1 MTALPDVLYVVIRH
15 YGDLGI
21 GCGDATDKED
31 DAYNQFAEAVE
42 AGDSVCV
49 MEIRTTGS
57 EPMSIR
63 DITDQMEDDLAETD
77 RVFGIEPKQVIR
89 FKMEK
94 AS

>member
-1 MTALPDVLYVVIRH
+1 MTALPDVIYVVIRH
-15 YGDLGI
+15 YGAFGI
-21 GCGDATDKED
+21 GCGDATDKENE
-31 DAYNQFAEAVE
+31 AYDQLAEAVD
-42 AGDSVCV
+42 AGDPVCV

-63 DITDQMEDDLAETD
+63 DITDQMEEALTETD
-77 RVFGIEPKQVIR
+77 YAFGVEPKQVIR

>member
-15 YGDLGI
+15 YGAFGI
-21 GCGDATDKED
+21 GCGDASDNEY
-31 DAYNQFAEAVE
+31 DAYDQFAEAVDDGE
-42 AGDSVCV
+42 PVCV

-63 DITDQMEDDLAETD
+63 DITDQLEEALTETD
-77 RVFGIEPKQVIR
+77 YAFGVEPKQVIR

>member
-1 MTALPDVLYVVIRH
+1 MTALPDVIYVVIRH
-15 YGDLGI
+15 YGDFGI
-21 GCGDATDKED
+21 GCGDASDNEY
-31 DAYNQFAEAVE
+31 DAYDQFAEAVADGE
-42 AGDSVCV
+42 PVCV

-63 DITDQMEDDLAETD
+63 DITDHMEEALTENDYA
-77 RVFGIEPKQVIR
+77 FGVEPKPVIR

>member
-15 YGDLGI
+15 YGDFGI
-21 GCGDATDKED
+21 GCGDASDNEC
-31 DAYNQFAEAVE
+31 DAYDQFAEAVADGE
-42 AGDSVCV
+42 PVCV

-63 DITDQMEDDLAETD
+63 DITDQMEEALTETD
-77 RVFGIEPKQVIR
+77 YAFGVEPKQVIR

>member
-21 GCGDATDKED
+21 GCSDATEKED
-31 DAYNQFAEAVE
+31 DAYNQFADAVAYDE
-42 AGDSVCV
+42 PVCV

-63 DITDQMEDDLAETD
+63 DITDQLEEALTETD
-77 RVFGIEPKQVIR
+77 YAFGVEPKQVIR

>member
-15 YGDLGI
+15 YGDFGI
-21 GCGDATDKED
+21 GCGDASDNEC
-31 DAYNQFAEAVE
+31 DAYDQFAEAVADGE
-42 AGDSVCV
+42 PVCV

-63 DITDQMEDDLAETD
+63 DITDQMEETLTEND
-77 RVFGIEPKQVIR
+77 YAFGVEPNQVIR

>member
-15 YGDLGI
+15 YGDFGI
-21 GCGDATDKED
+21 GCGDASDNEY
-31 DAYNQFAEAVE
+31 DAYDQFAEAVADGE
-42 AGDSVCV
+42 PVCV

-63 DITDQMEDDLAETD
+63 DITDQMEEALTENDYA
-77 RVFGIEPKQVIR
+77 FGVEPKQIIR
-89 FKMEK
+89 FKMET

>member
-15 YGDLGI
+15 YGDFGI
-21 GCGDATDKED
+21 GCGDASDKEH
-31 DAYNQFAEAVE
+31 DAYNQFAEAVADGE
-42 AGDSVCV
+42 PVCV

-63 DITDQMEDDLAETD
+63 DITDQMEETLTEND
-77 RVFGIEPKQVIR
+77 YAFDVEPKQVIR

-94 AS
+94 AA